1 MASLYYLSGLIFI
14 INIIKIFQLCSVFL
28 ESWTICQQLQH
39 SHPFPS
45 GIHQHVEQQW
55 QHEDLPGQ
63 SQTMCAVGPCDLWTH
78 SSSQQGQTT
87 EEFFRYCSSFHLFQV
102 DLVHVLPGDGL
113 NTSFWMSETL
123 TDFTF
128 WSIGSYLIT
137 FSIWNQ
143 NLFLLKLA

>member
-1 MASLYYLSGLIFI
+1 MASLYYLSGMIFI

-87 EEFFRYCSSFHLFQV
+87 EEFFRYCSLSFVPGRFGSCFTWRRAQHQFLNV
-102 DLVHVLPGDGL
+102 WDLNRFYIL
-113 NTSFWMSETL
+113 E
-123 TDFTF
+123 
-128 WSIGSYLIT
+128 YRLIPDH
-137 FSIWNQ
+137 FF
-143 NLFLLKLA
+143 NLKPKSVSP